1 MAETMNM
8 KELFALLVRRCRAV
22 LLTALIFAVLLG
34 GVQAFRTSRSNS
46 DESDVSAEE
55 QIASQYADLAAL
67 KQQLTT
73 TKAKVASLQEY
84 VVQAPL
90 MEIDPYRVYT
100 TTMLIGLTPAEN
112 APGVSAS
119 QEYSDAENAPGD
131 SASQEY
137 SDGAVCAAWL
147 AGTDI
152 QKLAADTSFAEIG
165 NLYLQDLFSAKPLS
179 GGVLS
184 LRTYGTSQE
193 RAEEL
198 ADMLYQGLHRQFS
211 GESSSMPTVNA
222 VLSSATLCETNTE
235 IADKQDK
242 IFKELTTAKESLTTL
257 TSKVQ
262 SQESALPHDDETPSP
277 VKSGVKYAVL
287 GFAVGIIL
295 ACLWILVKA
304 MFSGRIET
312 AGQLET
318 MGDAPY
324 WGTLAVAKRKSDRWA
339 DAILGETLW
348 ADRNAAAAHLADR
361 VAACDSASAGIAII
375 SSLSDQP
382 EELDDFVAALKD
394 RDYSVSVI
402 MNVASDPA
410 AFACLK
416 KNGLI
421 LLAERRGMTRMERLK
436 AVNKLMHSFSRK
448 ANGTFFF

>member
-55 QIASQYADLAAL
+55 QIASKYADLAAL
-67 KQQLTT
+67 KQQLTA

-112 APGVSAS
+112 APGA
-119 QEYSDAENAPGD
+119 

-262 SQESALPHDDETPSP
+262 SQESALPHGDETPSP

-318 MGDAPY
+318 MGGAPY

>member
-112 APGVSAS
+112 APGA
-119 QEYSDAENAPGD
+119 

-242 IFKELTTAKESLTTL
+242 IFKELTTAKERLTTL
-257 TSKVQ
+257 ISKVQ
-262 SQESALPHDDETPSP
+262 SQESALPHGDETPSP

-318 MGDAPY
+318 MGGAPY

-436 AVNKLMHSFSRK
+436 AVDKLMHSFSRK

>member
-55 QIASQYADLAAL
+55 KIASQYADLAAL

-84 VVQAPL
+84 TTHAPL

-112 APGVSAS
+112 APGA
-119 QEYSDAENAPGD
+119 

-211 GESSSMPTVNA
+211 GESSSIPTVNA

-262 SQESALPHDDETPSP
+262 SQESALPHGDETPSP

-312 AGQLET
+312 AGQLEA
-318 MGDAPY
+318 MGGAPY

-416 KNGLI
+416 KDGLI

-436 AVNKLMHSFSRK
+436 AVDKLMHSFSRK
-448 ANGTFFF
+448 ANGTFFL

>member
-34 GVQAFRTSRSNS
+34 GVQAFRTSRSDS

-112 APGVSAS
+112 APVAF
-119 QEYSDAENAPGD
+119 
-131 SASQEY
+131 ASQEY

-165 NLYLQDLFSAKPLS
+165 NLYLQDLFSAKSLS

-211 GESSSMPTVNA
+211 GESSSIPTVNA

-262 SQESALPHDDETPSP
+262 SQELALPHDDETPSP

-304 MFSGRIET
+304 VFSGRIET

-318 MGDAPY
+318 MGGAPY

-348 ADRNAAAAHLADR
+348 VDRNAAVAHLADR

-382 EELDDFVAALKD
+382 DELDDFVAALKD

-436 AVNKLMHSFSRK
+436 AVHTLMHSFSRK

>member
-67 KQQLTT
+67 KQQLTA

-112 APGVSAS
+112 APGA
-119 QEYSDAENAPGD
+119 

-262 SQESALPHDDETPSP
+262 SQESALPHGDETPSP

-436 AVNKLMHSFSRK
+436 AVDKLMHSFSRK

>member
-55 QIASQYADLAAL
+55 KIASQYADLAAL

-84 VVQAPL
+84 IVQAPL

-112 APGVSAS
+112 APVA
-119 QEYSDAENAPGD
+119 

-211 GESSSMPTVNA
+211 GESSSTPTVNA

-262 SQESALPHDDETPSP
+262 SQELALPHDDETPSP

-304 MFSGRIET
+304 VFSGRIET

-318 MGDAPY
+318 MGGAPY

-339 DAILGETLW
+339 DAILEETLW
-348 ADRNAAAAHLADR
+348 ADRQAAAAHLADR

-436 AVNKLMHSFSRK
+436 AVHTLMHSFSRK

>member
-67 KQQLTT
+67 KQQMTT

-112 APGVSAS
+112 APGA
-119 QEYSDAENAPGD
+119 

-211 GESSSMPTVNA
+211 GESSSTPTINA

>member
-67 KQQLTT
+67 KQQMTT

-112 APGVSAS
+112 APGA
-119 QEYSDAENAPGD
+119 

-262 SQESALPHDDETPSP
+262 SQESALPHGDETPSP

-436 AVNKLMHSFSRK
+436 AVDKLMHSFSRK

>member
-84 VVQAPL
+84 TTHAPL

-112 APGVSAS
+112 APG
-119 QEYSDAENAPGD
+119 P

-211 GESSSMPTVNA
+211 GESSSIPTVNA

-304 MFSGRIET
+304 MFSSRIET
-312 AGQLET
+312 AGQLEA
-318 MGDAPY
+318 MGGAPY

-339 DAILGETLW
+339 DSILGETLW
-348 ADRNAAAAHLADR
+348 ADRKAAAAHLADR

-382 EELDDFVAALKD
+382 EELDDFVAALRD

-402 MNVASDPA
+402 MNVATDPT

-416 KNGLI
+416 KEGLI

-436 AVNKLMHSFSRK
+436 AVDKLMHSFSRK

>member
-112 APGVSAS
+112 APVA
-119 QEYSDAENAPGD
+119 

-262 SQESALPHDDETPSP
+262 SQESALPHGDETPSP

-436 AVNKLMHSFSRK
+436 AVDKLMHSFSRK

>member
-55 QIASQYADLAAL
+55 KIASQYADLAAL

-84 VVQAPL
+84 TTHAPL

-112 APGVSAS
+112 APGA
-119 QEYSDAENAPGD
+119 

-211 GESSSMPTVNA
+211 GESSSIPTVNA

-262 SQESALPHDDETPSP
+262 SQESALPHGDETPSP

-318 MGDAPY
+318 MGGAPY

-436 AVNKLMHSFSRK
+436 AVDKLMHSFSRK

>member
-84 VVQAPL
+84 TTHAPL

-112 APGVSAS
+112 APGA
-119 QEYSDAENAPGD
+119 

-211 GESSSMPTVNA
+211 GESSSIPTVNA

-262 SQESALPHDDETPSP
+262 SQESALPHGDETPSP

-312 AGQLET
+312 AGQLEA
-318 MGDAPY
+318 MGGAPY

-436 AVNKLMHSFSRK
+436 AVDKLMHSFSRK

>member
-55 QIASQYADLAAL
+55 KIASQYADLAAL

-84 VVQAPL
+84 TTHAPL

-112 APGVSAS
+112 APVA
-119 QEYSDAENAPGD
+119 

-211 GESSSMPTVNA
+211 GESSSIPTVNA

-262 SQESALPHDDETPSP
+262 SQELALPHDDETPSP
-277 VKSGVKYAVL
+277 VKSGMKYAVL

-304 MFSGRIET
+304 VFSGRIET

-318 MGDAPY
+318 MGGAPY

-436 AVNKLMHSFSRK
+436 AVDKLMHSFSRK

>member
-55 QIASQYADLAAL
+55 KIASQYADLAAL

-84 VVQAPL
+84 IVQAPL

-112 APGVSAS
+112 APVA
-119 QEYSDAENAPGD
+119 

-211 GESSSMPTVNA
+211 GESSSIPTVNA

-262 SQESALPHDDETPSP
+262 SQELALPHDDETPSP

-304 MFSGRIET
+304 VFSGRIET

-318 MGDAPY
+318 MGGAPY

-339 DAILGETLW
+339 DAILEETLW
-348 ADRNAAAAHLADR
+348 ADRQAAAAHLADR

-436 AVNKLMHSFSRK
+436 AVHTLMHSFSRK

>member
-84 VVQAPL
+84 IVQAPL

-112 APGVSAS
+112 APVA
-119 QEYSDAENAPGD
+119 

-211 GESSSMPTVNA
+211 GESSSIPTVNA

-262 SQESALPHDDETPSP
+262 SQELVLPHDDETPSP

-318 MGDAPY
+318 MGGAPY

-348 ADRNAAAAHLADR
+348 VDRNAAVAHLADR

-436 AVNKLMHSFSRK
+436 AVHTLMHSFSRK

>member
-55 QIASQYADLAAL
+55 KIASQYADLAAL

-112 APGVSAS
+112 APGA
-119 QEYSDAENAPGD
+119 

-211 GESSSMPTVNA
+211 GESSSIPTVNA

-262 SQESALPHDDETPSP
+262 SQELALPHDDETPSP

-304 MFSGRIET
+304 VFSGRIET

-318 MGDAPY
+318 MGGAPY

-416 KNGLI
+416 KDGLI

-436 AVNKLMHSFSRK
+436 AVHTLMHSFSRK

>member
-67 KQQLTT
+67 KQQMTT

-112 APGVSAS
+112 APGA
-119 QEYSDAENAPGD
+119 

-211 GESSSMPTVNA
+211 GESSSTPTVNA

-436 AVNKLMHSFSRK
+436 AVDKLMHSFSRK

>member
-34 GVQAFRTSRSNS
+34 GVQAFRASRSNS

-55 QIASQYADLAAL
+55 KIASQYADLAAL

-112 APGVSAS
+112 APVA
-119 QEYSDAENAPGD
+119 

-152 QKLAADTSFAEIG
+152 QKLAADTFFAEIG

-211 GESSSMPTVNA
+211 GESSSTPTVNA

-262 SQESALPHDDETPSP
+262 SQELALPHDDETPSP

-304 MFSGRIET
+304 VFSGRIET

-318 MGDAPY
+318 MGGAPY
-324 WGTLAVAKRKSDRWA
+324 WGTLAVVKRKSDRWA

-436 AVNKLMHSFSRK
+436 AVHTLMHSFSRK

>member
-1 MAETMNM
+1 MTESITM
-8 KELFALLVRRCRAV
+8 KEFFAMLVRRGRGI
-22 LLTALIFAVLLG
+22 LITALVCAVLLG

-67 KQQLTT
+67 KQQMTT

-112 APGVSAS
+112 APGA
-119 QEYSDAENAPGD
+119 

-179 GGVLS
+179 SGVLS

-211 GESSSMPTVNA
+211 GESSSTPTVNA

-257 TSKVQ
+257 ISKVQ
-262 SQESALPHDDETPSP
+262 SQELALPHDDETPSP

-318 MGDAPY
+318 MGGAPY
-324 WGTLAVAKRKSDRWA
+324 WGTLAVAKRESDRWA

>member
-55 QIASQYADLAAL
+55 KIASQYADLAAL

-112 APGVSAS
+112 APVA
-119 QEYSDAENAPGD
+119 

-165 NLYLQDLFSAKPLS
+165 NLYLRDLFSAKPLS

-211 GESSSMPTVNA
+211 GESSSIPTVNA

-262 SQESALPHDDETPSP
+262 SQELALPHDDETPSP

-304 MFSGRIET
+304 VFSGHIET

-318 MGDAPY
+318 MGGAPY

-436 AVNKLMHSFSRK
+436 AVHTLMHSFSRK

>member
-112 APGVSAS
+112 APVA
-119 QEYSDAENAPGD
+119 

-165 NLYLQDLFSAKPLS
+165 NLYLQDLFSDKPLS

-211 GESSSMPTVNA
+211 GESSSIPTVNA

-262 SQESALPHDDETPSP
+262 SQELALPHDDETPSP

-304 MFSGRIET
+304 VFSGRIET

-318 MGDAPY
+318 MGGAPY

-339 DAILGETLW
+339 DAILEETLW
-348 ADRNAAAAHLADR
+348 ADRQAAAAHLVDR

-375 SSLSDQP
+375 SSLSDQA

-436 AVNKLMHSFSRK
+436 AVHTLMHSFSRK

>member
-55 QIASQYADLAAL
+55 KIASQYADLAAL

-84 VVQAPL
+84 TTHAPL

-112 APGVSAS
+112 APGA
-119 QEYSDAENAPGD
+119 

-211 GESSSMPTVNA
+211 GESSSIPTVNA

-262 SQESALPHDDETPSP
+262 SQESALPHGDETPSP

-318 MGDAPY
+318 MGGAPY

-416 KNGLI
+416 KDGLI

-436 AVNKLMHSFSRK
+436 AVDKLMHSFSRK

>member
-34 GVQAFRTSRSNS
+34 GMQAFRTSRSNS

-112 APGVSAS
+112 APGA
-119 QEYSDAENAPGD
+119 

-211 GESSSMPTVNA
+211 GESSSIPTVNA

-262 SQESALPHDDETPSP
+262 SQELALPHDDETPSP

-304 MFSGRIET
+304 VFSGRIET

-318 MGDAPY
+318 MGGAPY

-375 SSLSDQP
+375 SSLSDQA

-436 AVNKLMHSFSRK
+436 AVHTLMHSFSRK

>member
-67 KQQLTT
+67 KQQMTT

-112 APGVSAS
+112 APGA
-119 QEYSDAENAPGD
+119 

-318 MGDAPY
+318 MGGAPY

-348 ADRNAAAAHLADR
+348 ADRNAAASHLADR

>member
-55 QIASQYADLAAL
+55 KIASQYADLAAL

-84 VVQAPL
+84 TTHAPL

-112 APGVSAS
+112 APGA
-119 QEYSDAENAPGD
+119 

-211 GESSSMPTVNA
+211 GESSSTPTVNA

-304 MFSGRIET
+304 LFSGRIET
-312 AGQLET
+312 AGQLEA
-318 MGDAPY
+318 MSGAPY

-348 ADRNAAAAHLADR
+348 ADRKAAAAHLADR
-361 VAACDSASAGIAII
+361 VAACDSASAGITII

-382 EELDDFVAALKD
+382 EELDDFVAALRD

-402 MNVASDPA
+402 MNVATDPT

-416 KNGLI
+416 KEGLI

-436 AVNKLMHSFSRK
+436 AVDKLMHSFSRK

>member
-84 VVQAPL
+84 TTHAPL

-112 APGVSAS
+112 APVA
-119 QEYSDAENAPGD
+119 

-211 GESSSMPTVNA
+211 GESSSIPTVNA

-304 MFSGRIET
+304 LFSGRIET
-312 AGQLET
+312 AGQLEA
-318 MGDAPY
+318 MSGAPY

-339 DAILGETLW
+339 DSILGETLW
-348 ADRNAAAAHLADR
+348 ADRKAAAAHLADR
-361 VAACDSASAGIAII
+361 VAAFDSASAGIAII

-382 EELDDFVAALKD
+382 EELDDFVAALRD

-436 AVNKLMHSFSRK
+436 AVDKLMHSFSRK

>member
-55 QIASQYADLAAL
+55 KIASQYADLAAL

-84 VVQAPL
+84 TTHAPL

-112 APGVSAS
+112 APGA
-119 QEYSDAENAPGD
+119 

-165 NLYLQDLFSAKPLS
+165 NQYLQDLFSAKPLS

-211 GESSSMPTVNA
+211 GESSSTPTINA

-262 SQESALPHDDETPSP
+262 SQESALPRGDETPSP

-312 AGQLET
+312 AGQLEA
-318 MGDAPY
+318 MGGAPY

-416 KNGLI
+416 KDGLI

-436 AVNKLMHSFSRK
+436 AVDKLMHSFSRK

>member
-67 KQQLTT
+67 KQKLTT

-84 VVQAPL
+84 IVQAPL

-112 APGVSAS
+112 APVASAS
-119 QEYSDAENAPGD
+119 QEYSDV
-131 SASQEY
+131 
-137 SDGAVCAAWL
+137 AVCAAWL

-211 GESSSMPTVNA
+211 GESSSIPTVNA

-262 SQESALPHDDETPSP
+262 SQELALPHDDETPSP

-304 MFSGRIET
+304 VFSGRIET
-312 AGQLET
+312 AGQLEA
-318 MGDAPY
+318 MGGAPY

-339 DAILGETLW
+339 DAILEETLW
-348 ADRNAAAAHLADR
+348 ADRQAAAAHLADR

-436 AVNKLMHSFSRK
+436 AVHTLMHSFSRK

>member
-112 APGVSAS
+112 APVA
-119 QEYSDAENAPGD
+119 

-184 LRTYGTSQE
+184 LRTYGTSQD

-211 GESSSMPTVNA
+211 DESSSIPTVNA

-262 SQESALPHDDETPSP
+262 SQELALPHDDETPSP

-318 MGDAPY
+318 MGGAPY

-436 AVNKLMHSFSRK
+436 AVHTLMHSFSRK

>member
-55 QIASQYADLAAL
+55 KIASQYADLAAL

-112 APGVSAS
+112 APVA
-119 QEYSDAENAPGD
+119 

-184 LRTYGTSQE
+184 LRTYGTSRE

-211 GESSSMPTVNA
+211 GESSSIPTVNA
-222 VLSSATLCETNTE
+222 VLSSATLCETNAE

-262 SQESALPHDDETPSP
+262 SQELALPHDDETPSP

-304 MFSGRIET
+304 VFSGRIET

-318 MGDAPY
+318 MGGAPY

-375 SSLSDQP
+375 SSLSDQA

-436 AVNKLMHSFSRK
+436 AVHTLMHSFSRK

>member
-67 KQQLTT
+67 KQQLTA

-112 APGVSAS
+112 APGA
-119 QEYSDAENAPGD
+119 

-262 SQESALPHDDETPSP
+262 SQESALPHGDETPSP

-318 MGDAPY
+318 MGGAPY

>member
-55 QIASQYADLAAL
+55 KIASQYADLAAL

-112 APGVSAS
+112 APVA
-119 QEYSDAENAPGD
+119 

-184 LRTYGTSQE
+184 LRTYGTSRE

-211 GESSSMPTVNA
+211 GENSSIPTVNA

-262 SQESALPHDDETPSP
+262 SQELALPHDDETPSP

-304 MFSGRIET
+304 VFSGRIET

-318 MGDAPY
+318 MGGAPY

-436 AVNKLMHSFSRK
+436 AVDKLMHSFSRK

>member
-67 KQQLTT
+67 KQQMTT

-112 APGVSAS
+112 APGA
-119 QEYSDAENAPGD
+119 

-211 GESSSMPTVNA
+211 GESSSTPTVNA

-262 SQESALPHDDETPSP
+262 SQESALPHGDETPSP

>member
-55 QIASQYADLAAL
+55 KIASQYADLAAL
-67 KQQLTT
+67 KQQMTT

-84 VVQAPL
+84 TTHAPL

-112 APGVSAS
+112 APGA
-119 QEYSDAENAPGD
+119 

-211 GESSSMPTVNA
+211 GESSSIPTVNA

-242 IFKELTTAKESLTTL
+242 IFKELTTAKESLTAL

-262 SQESALPHDDETPSP
+262 SQESALPHGDETPSP

-312 AGQLET
+312 AGQLEA
-318 MGDAPY
+318 MGGAPY

-436 AVNKLMHSFSRK
+436 AVDKLMHSFSRK

>member
-55 QIASQYADLAAL
+55 KIASQYADLAAL

-84 VVQAPL
+84 TTHAPL

-112 APGVSAS
+112 APGA
-119 QEYSDAENAPGD
+119 

-211 GESSSMPTVNA
+211 GESSSTPTVNA

-262 SQESALPHDDETPSP
+262 SQELALPHGDETPSP

-304 MFSGRIET
+304 VFSGRIET

-318 MGDAPY
+318 MGGAPY

-348 ADRNAAAAHLADR
+348 VDRNAAAAHLADR

-436 AVNKLMHSFSRK
+436 AVHTLMHSFSRK

>member
-67 KQQLTT
+67 KQQMTT

-112 APGVSAS
+112 APGA
-119 QEYSDAENAPGD
+119 

-211 GESSSMPTVNA
+211 GESSSTPTVNA

-257 TSKVQ
+257 ISKVQ
-262 SQESALPHDDETPSP
+262 SQELALPHDDETPSP

-318 MGDAPY
+318 MGGAPY

-436 AVNKLMHSFSRK
+436 AVDKLMHSFSRK

>member
-67 KQQLTT
+67 KQQMTT

-112 APGVSAS
+112 APGA
-119 QEYSDAENAPGD
+119 

-179 GGVLS
+179 SGVLS

-277 VKSGVKYAVL
+277 VKSGVKHAVL
-287 GFAVGIIL
+287 GVAVGIIL
-295 ACLWILVKA
+295 ACRWILGKA
-304 MFSGRIET
+304 MSSGRIET

-318 MGDAPY
+318 MGGAPY

-436 AVNKLMHSFSRK
+436 AVDKLMHSFSRK

>member
-112 APGVSAS
+112 APVA
-119 QEYSDAENAPGD
+119 

-211 GESSSMPTVNA
+211 GESSSIPTVNA

-262 SQESALPHDDETPSP
+262 SQELALPHDDETPSP

-304 MFSGRIET
+304 VFSGRIET

-318 MGDAPY
+318 MGGAPY

-339 DAILGETLW
+339 DAILEETLW
-348 ADRNAAAAHLADR
+348 ADRQVAAAHLVDR

-375 SSLSDQP
+375 SSLSDQA

-436 AVNKLMHSFSRK
+436 AVHTLMHSFSRK

>member
-46 DESDVSAEE
+46 DESDVSAEG

-67 KQQLTT
+67 KQQMTT

-112 APGVSAS
+112 APGA
-119 QEYSDAENAPGD
+119 

-257 TSKVQ
+257 ISKVQ
-262 SQESALPHDDETPSP
+262 SQESALPHGDETPSP

-318 MGDAPY
+318 MGGAPY

-436 AVNKLMHSFSRK
+436 AVDKLMHSFSRK

>member
-22 LLTALIFAVLLG
+22 LLTALIFAMLLG

-55 QIASQYADLAAL
+55 KIASQYADLAAL

-84 VVQAPL
+84 TTHAPL

-112 APGVSAS
+112 APGA
-119 QEYSDAENAPGD
+119 

-211 GESSSMPTVNA
+211 GESSSIPTVNA

-262 SQESALPHDDETPSP
+262 SQESALPHGDETPSP

-312 AGQLET
+312 AGQLEA
-318 MGDAPY
+318 MGGAPY

-436 AVNKLMHSFSRK
+436 AVDKLMHSFSRK